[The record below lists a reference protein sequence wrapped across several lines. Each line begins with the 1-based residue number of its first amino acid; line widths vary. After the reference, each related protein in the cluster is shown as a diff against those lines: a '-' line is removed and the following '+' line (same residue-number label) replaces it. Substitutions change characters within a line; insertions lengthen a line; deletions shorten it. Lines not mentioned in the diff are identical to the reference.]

1 MVFSVLY
8 TSKCQ
13 PPSFSWDVDGSYQN
27 CPCITAN
34 RLRQDLIY
42 HPFSGTSFS
51 SNKHQEGLRH
61 SSIKDLISPGTLSI
75 IQTPYQRNVLTFI
88 SFFQPEFRSDHT
100 VLDKMLPHLL
110 KSISQVSKQGVSF
123 SLVSQLVSLVC
134 SAGIN
139 VLLAT
144 VFE

>member
-1 MVFSVLY
+1 MVFNVLY

-27 CPCITAN
+27 SPCITAN

-51 SNKHQEGLRH
+51 SNKHQEGLRRH
-61 SSIKDLISPGTLSI
+61 NSIKDLISPGTLSI

-88 SFFQPEFRSDHT
+88 SLFQPEFRSDHT

-110 KSISQVSKQGVSF
+110 KRISQVSKQGVSF
-123 SLVSQLVSLVC
+123 SQLVSLVYA
-134 SAGIN
+134 AGIN
-139 VLLAT
+139 VLLR
-144 VFE
+144 F